1 MATYKVFTTNEL
13 AKRIQACTHE
23 QFTGLLSVTD
33 TQNQTWS
40 FSFHQGYLIGG
51 TGGVHTIRRWCRQL
65 LEYCP
70 RLPLETAYYGSDRF
84 QYCDY
89 DSLAK
94 LVMLGKVEQKQ
105 MAAVIEANIT
115 EIFFDIIQQGEQLYS
130 GSEKQPI
137 FEQIP
142 RNTKNSQ
149 LALVPAN
156 RALHKASQIW
166 EDWQQAGL
174 LDVSPNMA
182 PVILQARE
190 LRRQTSP
197 LAYDNL
203 TTLAD
208 GNRTFRD
215 LALKL
220 KQNLLPLTQ
229 SIMPYV
235 RKGLISLSEV
245 ADFNLKH
252 PSSQTVNQTSATIT
266 SSSISSVPPQK
277 SNATKRSR
285 PTAPLIACIDDS
297 RLDSEMMSQLLTQS
311 GYRCLS
317 ILDPLQAL
325 VELLEYKPDL
335 IFLDLVMPVVNGYE
349 VCAQIRRI
357 SIFKE
362 TPVIILTSNDGIVDR
377 VRAKMVGSTG
387 FLAKPIAT
395 EKVLKILQR
404 HLPASKYL

>member
-1 MATYKVFTTNEL
+1 MATYKLFTTNEL
-13 AKRIQACTHE
+13 AKRIQTCTHE
-23 QFTGLLSVTD
+23 QFTGLLYVKD
-33 TQNQTWS
+33 TQNQQWS
-40 FSFHQGYLIGG
+40 FSFHQGRLTGG
-51 TGGVHTIRRWCRQL
+51 TGGVHAIRRWCRQL
-65 LEYCP
+65 FEHCP
-70 RLPLETAYYGSDRF
+70 RLPLEAAYYGSDRF

-94 LVMLGKVEQKQ
+94 LAMLGKIERKQ
-105 MAAVIEANIT
+105 MATVIEANIT
-115 EIFFDIIQQGEQLYS
+115 EILFDIIQQGEQLCYS
-130 GSEKQPI
+130 SEEQLI

-142 RNTKNSQ
+142 QGTKDSK
-149 LALVPAN
+149 LVLIRAD

-245 ADFNLKH
+245 ADFNLKQ
-252 PSSQTVNQTSATIT
+252 PSSQTANQTSVTIN
-266 SSSISSVPPQK
+266 SSSVGSVPPQRT
-277 SNATKRSR
+277 AKRSR

-349 VCAQIRRI
+349 VCAQIRRV
-357 SIFKE
+357 SIFKN

-377 VRAKMVGSTG
+377 VRAKMVGSTS
-387 FLAKPIAT
+387 FLAKPIAA

-404 HLPASKYL
+404 HLPATKYL